1 MKFQQAFVHLLTTTY
16 IKYVNNGF
24 MDIIPDQIHEA
35 KLDWIGV
42 NSKQDDQRFSSIIE
56 FQDHFEF
63 TVV

>member
-1 MKFQQAFVHLLTTTY
+1 MVITGFFHEKSLIY
-16 IKYVNNGF
+16 IPPEDKIK
-24 MDIIPDQIHEA
+24 DKIP

-63 TVV
+63 